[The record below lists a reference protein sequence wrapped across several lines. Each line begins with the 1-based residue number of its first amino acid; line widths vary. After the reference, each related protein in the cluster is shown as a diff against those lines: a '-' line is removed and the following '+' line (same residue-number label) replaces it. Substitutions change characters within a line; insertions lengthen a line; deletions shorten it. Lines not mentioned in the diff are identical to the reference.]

1 MQNSIRVG
9 IVDGHDIVRE
19 SLKIFLEATDDLIF
33 VGEASSEVETRF
45 LCQQENPDVVLC
57 DFLQPE
63 EKGLE
68 LIESL
73 LSLFPHLLIIIL
85 TTMINPH
92 LVTRAVQAGV
102 VGYLLKQIDIDTLAA
117 AIRCAYNGGATFDE
131 EVNQI
136 LRGIKE
142 IMVNTRAGFPY
153 IQQQREITTR
163 IF

>member
-9 IVDGHDIVRE
+9 IIDRHDIVRE
-19 SLKIFLEATDDLIF
+19 SLKIFLEATDDLLF
-33 VGEASSEVETRF
+33 VGEASSEVETRL
-45 LCQQENPDVVLC
+45 LCEQEKPDVVLC
-57 DFLQPE
+57 DFLYPE
-63 EKGLE
+63 DKGLE

-73 LSLFPHLLIIIL
+73 LRLSPQLLIIIL

-92 LVTRAVQAGV
+92 QVTRAVQAGV

-136 LRGIKE
+136 LSGINGL
-142 IMVNTRAGFPY
+142 MVNPCADFPY
-153 IQQQREITTR
+153 IQ
-163 IF
+163 